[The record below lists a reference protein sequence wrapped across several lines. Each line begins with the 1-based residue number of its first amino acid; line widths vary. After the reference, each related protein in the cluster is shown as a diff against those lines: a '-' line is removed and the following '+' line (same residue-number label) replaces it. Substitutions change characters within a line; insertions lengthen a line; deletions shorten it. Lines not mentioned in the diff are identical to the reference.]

1 MCFEPLKV
9 IWLNALMHWPNQQWE
24 QKPPGPWLGLVI
36 SCKLCDEHVALRG
49 VLSSTSF
56 GFVFRNKLLWISWT
70 IEQLKSRRTRLRPN
84 RRAISIVVDVLNYQ
98 QEVDETTRRCHFQA
112 TSKIGILQ
120 CISFGLYRTCIRNNS
135 KITSCLIQ
143 LKEYS
148 QAIDA
153 AKKANTPKTWK
164 SLIFSHSK

>member
-24 QKPPGPWLGLVI
+24 QKPPGAWLGLVI

-112 TSKIGILQ
+112 TSGWKNPGTSPGWWSARSRPRLFPPA
-120 CISFGLYRTCIRNNS
+120 SSNWLGFNDKTF
-135 KITSCLIQ
+135 IT
-143 LKEYS
+143 
-148 QAIDA
+148 
-153 AKKANTPKTWK
+153 
-164 SLIFSHSK
+164 F